1 MLIRGLLAVILIAFL
16 PALAFAEAKAEAEGG
31 GEGEEGKGPARGFEY
46 IALTPGFIVSFGTE
60 GRVGYLKADVSLR
73 VATPAA
79 AAVELHMPAIR
90 HELIML
96 LSRQSPEVL
105 AAQDKREALRLEA
118 LERLRK
124 FLEEAGKVKP
134 EEIQDL
140 LFTSFFT
147 QR

>member
-16 PALAFAEAKAEAEGG
+16 PSLAFAEAKAE
-31 GEGEEGKGPARGFEY
+31 GEEAKGPARGFEY
-46 IALTPGFIVSFGTE
+46 IALTPGFIVSFGAE

-96 LSRQSPEVL
+96 LSRQPPEVL
-105 AAQDKREALRLEA
+105 TAQDKREALRLEA
-118 LERLRK
+118 LEHLRK

>member
-1 MLIRGLLAVILIAFL
+1 MLIRRLLAVILIAVL
-16 PALAFAEAKAEAEGG
+16 PALAFVEAKASG
-31 GEGEEGKGPARGFEY
+31 GEGGAADKAPDRGFAY
-46 IALTPGFIVSFGTE
+46 IPLTPGLIVSFGTE
-60 GRVGYLKADVSLR
+60 GRVGYLKVDVSLR

-79 AAVELHMPAIR
+79 AAIELHMPAIR

-96 LSRQSPEVL
+96 LSRQPPEVL
-105 AAQDKREALRLEA
+105 TAQDKREALRLEA
-118 LERLRK
+118 LEHLRK

>member
-1 MLIRGLLAVILIAFL
+1 MLIRHLLAVLLIALL
-16 PALAFAEAKAEAEGG
+16 PALALAKAKS
-31 GEGEEGKGPARGFEY
+31 GEEGKEGPARGFEY

-96 LSRQSPEVL
+96 LSRQPPEVL

-118 LERLRK
+118 LEHLRK